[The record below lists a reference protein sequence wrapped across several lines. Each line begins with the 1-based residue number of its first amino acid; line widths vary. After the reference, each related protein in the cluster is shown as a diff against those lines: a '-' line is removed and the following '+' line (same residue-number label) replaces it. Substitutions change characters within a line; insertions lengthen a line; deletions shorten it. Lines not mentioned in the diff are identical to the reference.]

1 MPHQSTHAQML
12 NNLDQTALVVVRA
25 KYQHVMEDDDS
36 TDSISSFDSDL
47 DLTHDSDLEIFMNIM
62 LSPPSPLSPAF
73 SGLSDF
79 SDGDNSP
86 DDDDYIT
93 ASYNRLQYS
102 IAALQDEV
110 TKTHRLN
117 IPPAPLPRAPQ
128 LHLLV
133 HFGEHCPLLF
143 CHKLHVDPEIF
154 DDILNLISD
163 HPIFH
168 SNSNNSQ
175 LPIAIQLAI
184 FLNHAGHYGNSI
196 SLLDVSQWAGVSVG
210 SVINCTNHVMV
221 ALLDQH
227 DAFMGFPPHNSKDF
241 KHAWRYGAKA
251 STCPEWQSG
260 VLAVDGTTVD
270 LYATPGFFHQAF
282 YDRKSKYS
290 LGCQVFFIII

>member
-1 MPHQSTHAQML
+1 ML
-12 NNLDQTALVVVRA
+12 NNFDQAALVVARA

-47 DLTHDSDLEIFMNIM
+47 DLTHDSDLKIFMNIM
-62 LSPPSPLSPAF
+62 LSPLSPLSPAF

-79 SDGDNSP
+79 SDGDNSS

-93 ASYNRLQYS
+93 ASYNRLQDS

-110 TKTHRLN
+110 TKTRRLN
-117 IPPAPLPRAPQ
+117 IPPLPLPHAPQ

-133 HFGEHCPLLF
+133 HFGEHRPLLF
-143 CHKLHVDPEIF
+143 CHKLCVDPEIF
-154 DDILNLISD
+154 DDILDLISD

-168 SNSNNSQ
+168 NNSNNSQ

-210 SVINCTNHVMV
+210 SVINCTNP
-221 ALLDQH
+221 A
-227 DAFMGFPPHNSKDF
+227 
-241 KHAWRYGAKA
+241 
-251 STCPEWQSG
+251 
-260 VLAVDGTTVD
+260 
-270 LYATPGFFHQAF
+270 
-282 YDRKSKYS
+282 
-290 LGCQVFFIII
+290 